1 MSLLPT
7 PDPIAQQHSN
17 QLTEYLKTEIA
28 THGALSFARYMELA
42 LYAPG
47 LGYYSAGTHKFG
59 SGGDFTTAPEI
70 SPLFGQTL
78 AKQIQPV
85 LETLGQGDILEF
97 GAGSGRLAIDI
108 LTALQK
114 NKTLP
119 QHYYILELS
128 PELQQRQQNLIT
140 THLPDLENR
149 VSWLN
154 ALPSTFQGVVLA
166 NEALDAMPASRF
178 QWHHNA
184 PKESYVTW
192 QQNQF
197 CEFFDTPHPE
207 LAEKI
212 TQLEVKF
219 SEHYTSEIHLTLPAW
234 IASIADFLQKGLV
247 LLIDYG
253 FPRHE
258 YYHPDRSMGTLM
270 CHYQHLAHTNPFY
283 WPGLQDITAHIDF
296 TAIAEAAIQANLSVA
311 GYTTQAH
318 FLLSCGQRDWAVNM
332 ETDIYQQLQTSQQ
345 LKKLL
350 LPSEMGELFKVI
362 ALTRGLPQPLLGFTL
377 HDMREKL

>member
-1 MSLLPT
+1 MLPT
-7 PDPIAQQHSN
+7 PDPTAQQHSR
-17 QLTEYLKTEIA
+17 QLTEYLQTEIA
-28 THGALSFARYMELA
+28 THGAISFARYMELT

-59 SGGDFTTAPEI
+59 SGGDFITAPEI
-70 SPLFGQTL
+70 SPVFGQSL

-108 LTALQK
+108 LTALQHSA
-114 NKTLP
+114 TLP

-128 PELQQRQQNLIT
+128 SELKQRQQNLIT
-140 THLPDLENR
+140 QHLPDLAER
-149 VSWLN
+149 VVWLTC
-154 ALPSTFQGVVLA
+154 LPDKFQGVVLA
-166 NEALDAMPASRF
+166 NEVLDAMPAHRF
-178 QWHHNA
+178 QWHNDA
-184 PKESYVTW
+184 PRESYVTW
-192 QQNQF
+192 RQGQF
-197 CEFFDTPHPE
+197 SEFFDTPHPE

-212 TQLEVKF
+212 RQLEIAF
-219 SEHYTSEIHLTLPAW
+219 SQDYTSEIHLAIPAW
-234 IASIADFLQKGLV
+234 IASIADFLQQGLV

-258 YYHPDRSMGTLM
+258 YYHRDRSMGTLM
-270 CHYQHLAHTNPFY
+270 CHYQHLAHTNPFW

-296 TAIAEAAIQANLSVA
+296 TAVAEAAVQADLSVA

-318 FLLSCGQRDWAVNM
+318 FLLSCGLSGRTVNM
-332 ETDIYQQLQTSQQ
+332 GTDIYQQLQTSQQ

-362 ALTRGLPQPLLGFTL
+362 ALTRGLPLPLLGFTL